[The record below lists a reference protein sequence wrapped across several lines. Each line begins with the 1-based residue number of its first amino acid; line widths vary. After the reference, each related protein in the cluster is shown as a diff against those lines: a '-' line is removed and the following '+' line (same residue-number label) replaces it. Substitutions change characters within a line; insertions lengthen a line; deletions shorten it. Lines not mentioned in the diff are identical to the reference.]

1 MKQIETFEQRQTA
14 LKWMVKTAEE
24 LSHPLMPAKDREYK
38 LAVYDYVSDQVA
50 QYNEKLYAG
59 SEYPPLEPEPAPKKS
74 MKDWVGG

>member
-1 MKQIETFEQRQTA
+1 MRKIETFEQRQTA

-24 LSHPLMPAKDREYK
+24 LSHPLMPPAEHAKK
-38 LAVYDYVSDQVA
+38 MAVYDYVSDQVA

-59 SEYPPLEPEPAPKKS
+59 SEYPQLEPEPAPKKS